1 MWQSFLKKVNL
12 SVVIAVVGASLI
24 VQSVHGYVQNGST
37 WATYDVCYRIEA
49 SALPYWNEIHQA
61 AAAWTSASNNGFQFT
76 YDPDCTSG
84 SWERGF
90 IDGWGG
96 SYGFTFLNGD
106 VPAGGG
112 GPSSPITIE
121 SARTIIEDLQ
131 QNTAGLMPTKWCRD
145 ANDGAPFWDPI
156 GCPALSL
163 TEVCTNRAGAQV
175 LCTACCTNCIFIGNP
190 IDNHIRWDSPLEQAV
205 ALHEFGHWLWLGDD
219 FSGEPTAMQFPV
231 PTCKTI
237 SLESDDIAGLNFLY
251 P

>member
-1 MWQSFLKKVNL
+1 MWQSFLKKFNL

-49 SALPYWNEIHQA
+49 SALAYSNEIHQA
-61 AAAWTSASNNGFQFT
+61 AEDWTAASNNGFQFT

-90 IDGWGG
+90 IDGGG
-96 SYGFTFLNGD
+96 TSYGFTFLNGD

-131 QNTAGLMPTKWCRD
+131 DRQDGLLFSSKWCRPF
-145 ANDGAPFWDPI
+145 NLGAPNWDPI
-156 GCPALSL
+156 GCPALNPSEL
-163 TEVCTNRAGAQV
+163 CLNAAGAQV
-175 LCTACCTNCIFIGNP
+175 LCTVCCTNCITIGGP
-190 IDNHIRWDSPLEQAV
+190 EHVYWDSPLPQAV

-219 FSGEPTAMQFPV
+219 FSGEKNVMEFPV
-231 PTCKTI
+231 ATCKTI
-237 SLESDDIAGLNFLY
+237 SLDSDDIAGLNYLY